1 VSRVVEKALADW
13 LAGGGDRMGEIA
25 IARVPAGWE
34 LRHADDAG
42 RADLTAHA
50 QPEAARH
57 LANLDAAGNFRPLK
71 TAPTLVRGWRLV
83 LSDVAAVRRA
93 LDYFYPAMT
102 GVWLSHTRG
111 ELVPVVLRETLARQ
125 TGMYRVTQKLT
136 DPQACELIDRVCAGC
151 LKHRLWET
159 ATANPSSPAFPA
171 GSLPLLCQEA
181 SNLLVAQAREVVK
194 KAESTVT

>member
-1 VSRVVEKALADW
+1 MSRDVEKALADW

-111 ELVPVVLRETLARQ
+111 ELVPVVLRETLGRQ

-136 DPQACELIDRVCAGC
+136 DPQARELIDRVCTGC
-151 LKHRLWET
+151 LKHRLWEI
-159 ATANPSSPAFPA
+159 AIANPSSPAFPA

-181 SNLLVAQAREVVK
+181 CNLLVAQAREVVK
-194 KAESTVT
+194 KAERAA